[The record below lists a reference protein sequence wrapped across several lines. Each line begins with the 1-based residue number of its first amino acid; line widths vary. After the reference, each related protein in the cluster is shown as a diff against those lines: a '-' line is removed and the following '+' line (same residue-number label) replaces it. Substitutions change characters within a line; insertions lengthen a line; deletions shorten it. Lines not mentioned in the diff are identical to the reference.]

1 DGCVGTIESE
11 HPKEGDHPKQDGQ
24 HPKEGLAGMEI
35 EQGWDKSQEIIY
47 QSNVLSSSFT
57 HINIPFYE
65 PSPVKGGYIRLFDCF
80 GFPLTSS
87 HLIFTFSTTSKETVF
102 KKFEFPEFEYL
113 YWCFLPVDLF
123 DVTACEIT
131 GQGRCSS
138 KKIGKE
144 KLDFHIQITSL
155 VFISREE
162 TPEEIIFRE
171 AREKLWSKSAVV
183 KPEFMKEGD
192 EESDSKLYYQSL
204 SAQKMLKGEDS
215 VEFSHLSIPFRLTS
229 FMKGAYI
236 CVDMFNSS
244 HSLLFTFTDCDGTSF
259 LLI

>member
-1 DGCVGTIESE
+1 LNDVFEALTRLDPDSRMSVLQCNERIQPIKYLLPKIGEGWECPSLADIIDEQLRSHDGCVGTIESE

-144 KLDFHIQITSL
+144 KLDFHFQITSL

-192 EESDSKLYYQSL
+192 EES
-204 SAQKMLKGEDS
+204 
-215 VEFSHLSIPFRLTS
+215 
-229 FMKGAYI
+229 
-236 CVDMFNSS
+236 
-244 HSLLFTFTDCDGTSF
+244 
-259 LLI
+259 